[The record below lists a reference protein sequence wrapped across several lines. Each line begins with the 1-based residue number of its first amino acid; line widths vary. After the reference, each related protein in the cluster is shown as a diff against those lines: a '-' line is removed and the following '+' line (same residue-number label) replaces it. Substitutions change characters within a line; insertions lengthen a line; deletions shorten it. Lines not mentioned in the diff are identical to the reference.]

1 MKSIFVNF
9 LSDIYLENLVRS
21 ICSNHGNKIY
31 YLFDH
36 KKPDNDDQLSKIH
49 FLDCTYL
56 YDVKNFPKAFINIS
70 KSSFS
75 FEETKQL

>member
-21 ICSNHGNKIY
+21 IYSNHGNKIY

-36 KKPDNDDQLSKIH
+36 KKPDNDDQLSKNQ
-49 FLDCTYL
+49 FFRL
-56 YDVKNFPKAFINIS
+56 YIFI
-70 KSSFS
+70 
-75 FEETKQL
+75 